1 MSQFVVGL
9 TGGIG
14 SGKTTVAALFAKKGI
29 VLIDTDQLARDVIQP
44 GSKAL
49 QDIVQAFG
57 PSVLSSDHTLN
68 RRALRKIIFADLK
81 KRQWLEHLLHPLI
94 RIAMLEKIQAAQSPY
109 CIAIIPLLLEN
120 EPNPIINRIL
130 VVDASESLQKI
141 RAIKRDE
148 LHADDIQKII
158 DSQIPREKRLQGA
171 QDVIVNDGKLEDLIP
186 QVDKLH
192 ELYFTLSQKLP
203 RSRQ

>member
-158 DSQIPREKRLQGA
+158 DSQIPREKRLQ
-171 QDVIVNDGKLEDLIP
+171 
-186 QVDKLH
+186 
-192 ELYFTLSQKLP
+192 
-203 RSRQ
+203 